1 MDVSQIIG
9 LVLACTS
16 LIALIVLLYLI
27 LIPMSRVEKEERVIR
42 TKLYKAIT
50 EYLKIKIDS
59 ACVLYALSQKSQN
72 TPIYILV
79 Y

>member
-50 EYLKIKIDS
+50 EYLKNKDR
-59 ACVLYALSQKSQN
+59 
-72 TPIYILV
+72 
-79 Y
+79 